1 METEKNL
8 KKFVVEKTP
17 SNLPQIP
24 SNPQIPNPQ
33 SPISNLQAPNSNPQ
47 PPSPQQVPIPKKN
60 DKEERERERKRKY
73 NEERKKKKEEDK
85 KKKEEKLKKLHDNQ
99 KILREEQ
106 KILKKNRES
115 LNRFYEKIYGEDG
128 ENEAENQE
136 VAPVPEFANKK
147 GGKIMVFGGER
158 ASAEEEKKEKK
169 EEEKEKKRKFMAA
182 KRGLDLEFLLTYYE
196 NLRNKE
202 IKIQEKKKEEEENP
216 EKLWG
221 YHQKIEEIGEKYN
234 NKIKE
239 FIRENRPGL
248 NLKYSFSYPEEL
260 PPYESPEET
269 RRAFFS
275 KLFEGK
281 KRAPETPIEFILDA
295 DRAKRGKK
303 REANKKY
310 YEAHKKTEGD
320 FYKASGALADF
331 FSSQCKK
338 KEKEVL
344 EEEEEVPEKVP
355 EEEEALEEAEEVEEE
370 AEEIEEEAEE
380 DDDGIEDLGAL
391 EKKKKKINDL
401 LALYWD
407 NKKKVESLLKKKAK
421 ILKKIR
427 EMRSKEDL

>member
-17 SNLPQIP
+17 SNLPQTSSNPQIH
-24 SNPQIPNPQ
+24 NPQIPNTPHNSLFPDPHVPL
-33 SPISNLQAPNSNPQ
+33 SPNP
-47 PPSPQQVPIPKKN
+47 PIPNGN
-60 DKEERERERKRKY
+60 DKEERERERKKKY
-73 NEERKKKKEEDK
+73 NEERKKKKEEEK
-85 KKKEEKLKKLHDNQ
+85 KKKEEKLKKLHENQ
-99 KILREEQ
+99 KILREKE
-106 KILKKNRES
+106 KKMRQNRES
-115 LNRFYEKIYGEDG
+115 LNRFYEKIYGKDG
-128 ENEAENQE
+128 ENEGENQE
-136 VAPVPEFANKK
+136 VAPVPELINQK

-169 EEEKEKKRKFMAA
+169 EEEKEKKKKFMAA

-234 NKIKE
+234 NKLKK
-239 FIRENRPGL
+239 FIGENRPAL

-260 PPYESPEET
+260 PPYESPEKT
-269 RRAFFS
+269 RRVFFS

-310 YEAHKKTEGD
+310 YEAHKKTEGG
-320 FYKASGALADF
+320 FYKASGALAGF
-331 FSSQCKK
+331 FSDYCKK
-338 KEKEVL
+338 KEKEAL

-370 AEEIEEEAEE
+370 AEEKEEEAEE
-380 DDDGIEDLGAL
+380 EDDEIEDLRAL
-391 EKKKKKINDL
+391 EKKKKKFDDL
-401 LALYWD
+401 LALYGD
-407 NKKKVESLLKKKAK
+407 NKKKIDEILKKKAK